1 MKKNFLTGLAIL
13 FPIVLT
19 YIILSFFINLLTK
32 PFVGYLENLLAYHT
46 PTAESAFSV
55 EFHKYA
61 LILSKL
67 LILLGL
73 AGTFIL
79 VGILGRL
86 FLINTIFRHVDLLAL
101 RIPGINH
108 IYKTIQETVQTV
120 FMTNG
125 TKFSSVVLVPF
136 PHAKSYCMAFITNES
151 VPDASGTDLE
161 EIVSAFVP
169 GTPNPTMGFMLLFKR
184 KDVIYVDMAVE
195 DALKFIVSC
204 GVISKD
210 FTSKTKSDIT
220 TH

>member
-19 YIILSFFINLLTK
+19 YIIVTFFVNLLTK
-32 PFVGYLENLLAYHT
+32 PFVGYLENLLVHYT
-46 PTAESAFSV
+46 PTDGSAMSIELHRF
-55 EFHKYA
+55 A

-79 VGILGRL
+79 VGMLGRL
-86 FLINTIFRHVDLLAL
+86 FVVNYIFRYVDILAHC
-101 RIPGINH
+101 IPGINR
-108 IYKTIQETVQTV
+108 IYKGIQETVQTV

-125 TKFSSVVLVPF
+125 NKFSSVVLVPF
-136 PHAKSYCMAFITNES
+136 PHAGSYCMAFVTNENI
-151 VPDASGTDLE
+151 PDASKAELGD
-161 EIVSAFVP
+161 IVSAFVP

-184 KDVIYVDMAVE
+184 KDIIPVDMAVE

-210 FTSKTKSDIT
+210 FVRKNG
-220 TH
+220 

>member
-1 MKKNFLTGLAIL
+1 MKKNFFTGLAIL

-19 YIILSFFINLLTK
+19 YVIVAFFVNLLTM
-32 PFVGYLENLLAYHT
+32 PFVGYLENVLAYFF
-46 PTAESAFSV
+46 PSGGSAMSV
-55 EFHKYA
+55 EFYKYA

-67 LILLGL
+67 LILISL

-86 FLINTIFRHVDLLAL
+86 FIVNYIFRHVDLLAH
-101 RIPGINH
+101 RIPGINR
-108 IYKTIQETVQTV
+108 IYKGIQETVQTV
-120 FMTNG
+120 FMANG

-151 VPDASGTDLE
+151 VPDASGTDLG

-195 DALKFIVSC
+195 DALKFIISC
-204 GVISKD
+204 GVISSTLSVK
-210 FTSKTKSDIT
+210 SVSNKT
-220 TH
+220 

>member
-19 YIILSFFINLLTK
+19 YIIVTFFVNLLTK
-32 PFVGYLENLLAYHT
+32 PFVGYLESLLVHYT
-46 PTAESAFSV
+46 PTGGSAISIELHRF
-55 EFHKYA
+55 A

-86 FLINTIFRHVDLLAL
+86 FIINYIFRHVDLLAH
-101 RIPGINH
+101 RIPGINR
-108 IYKTIQETVQTV
+108 IYKGIQETVQTV

-125 TKFSSVVLVPF
+125 SKFSSVVLVPF
-136 PHAKSYCMAFITNES
+136 PHAKSYCIAFITNENI
-151 VPDASGTDLE
+151 PDASEAELGD
-161 EIVSAFVP
+161 IVSAFIP
-169 GTPNPTMGFMLLFKR
+169 GTPNPTMGFMLFFKR
-184 KDVIYVDMAVE
+184 KDVIHVDMAVE
-195 DALKFIVSC
+195 DALKFIISC

-210 FTSKTKSDIT
+210 FTTKSQ
-220 TH
+220 HQA